1 MKTDTALEITEKRVH
16 EQQQY
21 GNITLMDEESYSQ
34 KHSRERAGQINR
46 SWQGVA
52 AATGLAMGPAYLY
65 DAQQIAVSTRQIP
78 SGQVREEQQ
87 RVSSAMRIVELE
99 LRKLARI
106 TDDEEDEQLPAG
118 ILDFHI
124 DVLRDRQLQAEI
136 NEQIRNEYLPADRAV
151 FQVFR
156 HYIQRLET
164 SGSAFFRER
173 IPDVVDIRSRII
185 RSLQQKEMMLQVRE
199 DHIVVCPEIKPSEII
214 LFARKKVKG
223 LVAERG
229 GLTSHASII
238 AKSMGIPFVLEVDG
252 INKAIATEELL
263 IVDGSSGQ
271 IITHPDEKM
280 QQRTRERMQQ
290 SETQRLKEQQIY
302 EAPGETSCGHRV
314 QVQVNLELEAE
325 IDRVRKYNPEGI
337 GLLRTEAY
345 FLDYPEDHAGGDG
358 TKATAEAPAY
368 GGEDQRRF
376 LQRAAG
382 LAGQQELCV
391 RLFDIGGD
399 KMPYH
404 ATEAEENPFLGW
416 RGVRI
421 LLDKR
426 RLLRRQLRLIL
437 ESLHSYPCKLRL
449 LVPMVS
455 RLEEIQEIRKEL
467 NTMLHELNLPE
478 DTVALGVMI
487 EVPSAALIAD
497 HLAREVD
504 FMSIGTNDLTQYSMA
519 ADRNNSRVS
528 KYFDSTHPAIWRL
541 IQKVAESCR
550 NADIPFGV
558 CGEMASRPALAALLV
573 GFGARSLS
581 LSGPGIPLIRK
592 TLKQYPLQE
601 LKDAAAEL
609 LRASTA
615 AEVQNIIQRFKT

>member
-1 MKTDTALEITEKRVH
+1 MDKDSENEKHGATSTAGKNRVW
-16 EQQQY
+16 
-21 GNITLMDEESYSQ
+21 
-34 KHSRERAGQINR
+34 R
-46 SWQGVA
+46 GVGA
-52 AATGLAMGPAYLY
+52 ASGLAMGPVYVY
-65 DAQQIAVSTRQIP
+65 KAQQTAVSGRHIK
-78 SGQVREEQQ
+78 SGDIHEEQQ

-106 TDDEEDEQLPAG
+106 TEEEEDASLPAG
-118 ILDFHI
+118 MLDFHI

-136 NEQIRNEYLPADRAV
+136 NEHIRNEYLPADRAV

-164 SGSAFFRER
+164 SGSSFFRER
-173 IPDVVDIRSRII
+173 IPDVADIRSRII

-199 DHIVVCPEIKPSEII
+199 DHIVVCPEIRPSEII

-238 AKSMGIPFVLEVDG
+238 AKSMGIPFVLEVEG
-252 INKAIATEELL
+252 ITGAVSNKEMLF
-263 IVDGSSGQ
+263 VDGSSGEV
-271 IITHPDEKM
+271 IVRPDEAM
-280 QQRTRERMQQ
+280 QQRLHERMQQ
-290 SETQRLKEQQIY
+290 GEAQQLEEQQIY
-302 EAPGETSCGHRV
+302 EAPGETACGHRV

-325 IDRVRKYNPEGI
+325 IDRVKKYKPEGI

-345 FLDYPEDHAGGDG
+345 FLDHPADHAESEAENASGVSLHDG
-358 TKATAEAPAY
+358 A
-368 GGEDQRRF
+368 DQRRF
-376 LQRAAG
+376 LQRAAE
-382 LAGQQELCV
+382 LAGEQELTV

-404 ATEAEENPFLGW
+404 ATEKEENPFLGW
-416 RGVRI
+416 RGVRV

-426 RLLRRQLRLIL
+426 PLLRRQLRLIL
-437 ESLHSYPCKLRL
+437 ETVHAYPCKLQL

-455 RLEEIQEIRKEL
+455 RLEEIREIRKEL
-467 NTMLHELNLPE
+467 RAMLHELKLPE
-478 DTVALGVMI
+478 DTAALGVMI

-541 IQKVAESCR
+541 IHKVGESCR
-550 NADIPFGV
+550 TAGIPFGV
-558 CGEMASRPALAALLV
+558 CGEMASKPELAPLLV
-573 GFGARSLS
+573 GLGASFLS
-581 LSGPGIPLIRK
+581 LSGPGIPMIRK
-592 TLKQYPLQE
+592 TLKSHRLEE
-601 LKDAAAEL
+601 LKNTTAGL
-609 LRASTA
+609 LKAGSHE
-615 AEVQNIIQRFKT
+615 EVKAVMNRIEQG